1 MTRAETTKFL
11 GKLLTDTRLGGAGSH
26 WASEVSIDP
35 WTPKARRVDYMEF
48 SPANQCSVSGIEKG
62 IFTCYEIK
70 SCKEDVYSGNGLN
83 FFGEKNYI
91 VTTMECYKNILPD
104 FRSGRFAN
112 YMSEKHPDSST
123 YYGIMVAIP
132 FWGEVTEEFNDP
144 TPSVSYTHLYT
155 SHNPHP
161 GPPDTG
167 SAYHRYN
174 DNFPQTR
181 YPIQTGSSHTKT
193 QKSRPDRLRTIC
205 VSGSGTKRKA
215 IRTAPES

>member
-1 MTRAETTKFL
+1 MTRTETTKFL

-91 VTTMECYKNILPD
+91 VTTMACYKDILPD
-104 FRSGRFAN
+104 FRSGKFAN

-132 FWGEVTEEFNDP
+132 FWGEAMEEFNDP
-144 TPSVSYTHLYT
+144 TPLSE
-155 SHNPHP
+155 
-161 GPPDTG
+161 
-167 SAYHRYN
+167 
-174 DNFPQTR
+174 
-181 YPIQTGSSHTKT
+181 
-193 QKSRPDRLRTIC
+193 DRNWKLEIVLPCRQ
-205 VSGSGTKRKA
+205 G
-215 IRTAPES
+215 IRTKSMTELLFCMLRSGR

>member
-1 MTRAETTKFL
+1 MTRAEITKFL
-11 GKLLTDTRLGGAGSH
+11 GKLLTDTRIGGAGSH

-91 VTTMECYKNILPD
+91 VTTMECYKDILPD
-104 FRSGRFAN
+104 FRSGKFAN

-132 FWGEVTEEFNDP
+132 FWREATEEFNDP
-144 TPSVSYTHLYT
+144 TPLSEDRNWKLKIVL
-155 SHNPHP
+155 PCRQ
-161 GPPDTG
+161 GI
-167 SAYHRYN
+167 R
-174 DNFPQTR
+174 
-181 YPIQTGSSHTKT
+181 K
-193 QKSRPDRLRTIC
+193 KSMTELLFCMLR
-205 VSGSGTKRKA
+205 SGR
-215 IRTAPES
+215 